1 MVKIKRWT
9 NSKMIRLKDLLELNE
24 MTYND
29 GADEKHQSRI
39 DQPITLFEDIS
50 ISLQPFPENSSK
62 KTLEEVKYLSN
73 IEEDREFVEEHDKVS
88 KVFGKL
94 HEELG
99 LEFNKD
105 EAKKYNRESAK
116 HIMELKYKYQRPR
129 PHQIADF
136 YGINLN
142 GVDLDSMKTPSYPS
156 GHATQ
161 GYLLG
166 MIYSERYPQHRK
178 EFMKLGE
185 DVAESRI
192 VGKAHFPSDK
202 KAGIELAEK
211 LFENRK

>member
-1 MVKIKRWT
+1 
-9 NSKMIRLKDLLELNE
+9 MIRLKDLLELSK

-62 KTLEEVKYLSN
+62 KTLEEVKYLAD
-73 IEEDREFVEEHDKVS
+73 IEEDREFVKEHDKVS

-192 VGKAHFPSDK
+192 IGKAHFPSDK

>member
-1 MVKIKRWT
+1 
-9 NSKMIRLKDLLELNE
+9 MIRLKDLLELNE

-94 HEELG
+94 HEELE

-192 VGKAHFPSDK
+192 IGKAHFPSDK

>member
-1 MVKIKRWT
+1 
-9 NSKMIRLKDLLELNE
+9 MIRLKDLLELNE

-39 DQPITLFEDIS
+39 NQPITLFEDIS

-192 VGKAHFPSDK
+192 IGKAHFPSDK